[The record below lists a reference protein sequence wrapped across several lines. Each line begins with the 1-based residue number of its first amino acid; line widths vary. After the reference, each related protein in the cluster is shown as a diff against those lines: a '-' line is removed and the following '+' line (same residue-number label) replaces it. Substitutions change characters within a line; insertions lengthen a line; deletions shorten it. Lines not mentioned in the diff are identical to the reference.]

1 MAAMSENYGLS
12 SGVGSDTAGK
22 VHRSPFNPFPEQNL
36 NVDMDMEEMEVQ
48 DILPPYLTS
57 LYFLFYI

>member
-22 VHRSPFNPFPEQNL
+22 VHRY
-36 NVDMDMEEMEVQ
+36 MENNHSRKLTEERTKLEEK
-48 DILPPYLTS
+48 ILS
-57 LYFLFYI
+57 LARKKGAEHLCNK